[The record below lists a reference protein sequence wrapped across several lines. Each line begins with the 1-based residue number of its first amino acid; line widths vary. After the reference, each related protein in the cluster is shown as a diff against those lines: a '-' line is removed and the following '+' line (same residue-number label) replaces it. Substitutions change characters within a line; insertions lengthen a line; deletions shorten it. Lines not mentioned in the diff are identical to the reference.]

1 VNQGI
6 GRNMQAMNMKLV
18 VQEVHWSQARVSG
31 ASAILRIGRRTGG
44 QAWGVMQAGV
54 FCHLQKHP
62 FSAACAWALG
72 DEWL

>member
-1 VNQGI
+1 
-6 GRNMQAMNMKLV
+6 MQAMNMKLV

-54 FCHLQKHP
+54 SATFKDTP
-62 FSAACAWALG
+62 FSVACARALG